1 MRRLAG
7 PILIA
12 LLVLV
17 ALVWRSQGLASR
29 PMHHDEA
36 NQAVRCG
43 QLLDGGGYAY
53 DPREHHG
60 PTLYYFTLPIAWL
73 RGQTTFAATDE
84 ATYRLLPVIFSTLTL
99 ALTLWLLRDLGP
111 PACVWAV
118 VFGLLSP
125 GLFFY
130 SRYYVQETLLVC
142 FTFGLIVAGRRYWR
156 TRRLRW
162 AILAGVCLGLM
173 HATKETCVLAWAA
186 MGLAAVCQI
195 RSPRR
200 LGKVLRH
207 PHWQH
212 AVWFAGVAAV
222 VSVVLFSS
230 FFTHWRG
237 PLDSILT
244 YTTYLGRSGGE
255 GRHVQSSPWYYL
267 QLVLWQR
274 DEGITFRPELGIA
287 ALAVIGAIAAFL
299 RRDRNA
305 GFARFLVLYVVLLT
319 AIYSLLSYKTPWC
332 ILSTLHGLTLLA
344 GLGIDAIWRLHRA
357 PFVVQASACVFPGQS
372 KGPQGKAWTASL
384 ACLVGLLVAGFTVR
398 QSVLVNDRF
407 RADERNPY
415 VYVHTAP
422 DLLKLVRRIEDIAAV
437 SGEGRGLLI
446 PVITSPEDAWPL
458 PWYLRRFS
466 HVGYWSDPAELP
478 AEPAHPPVLV
488 TSTAFDETLANRL
501 GDGYLCEY
509 YGLRPRQD
517 VLLSL
522 YIRRDLWERF
532 LASRQP

>member
-1 MRRLAG
+1 M
-7 PILIA
+7 
-12 LLVLV
+12 LLVLL

-53 DPREHHG
+53 DPHEHHG

-73 RGQTTFAATDE
+73 RGQTTFAETDE
-84 ATYRLLPVIFSTLTL
+84 ATYRLLPVIFSALTL

-111 PACVWAV
+111 VACVWAV

-173 HATKETCVLAWAA
+173 HATKETCILAWAA
-186 MGLAAVCQI
+186 MGLAVICQI
-195 RSPRR
+195 RTPRR
-200 LGKVLRH
+200 LSRAFRRLR
-207 PHWQH
+207 WQH
-212 AVWFAGVAAV
+212 AAWFAGVAVA
-222 VSVVLFSS
+222 VSVILFSS

-255 GRHVQSSPWYYL
+255 GRHVQSSPWYYIRL
-267 QLVLWQR
+267 ILWQR

-287 ALAVIGAIAAFL
+287 ILAVIGAIAAFL

-305 GFARFLVLYVVLLT
+305 GFARLLVLYVVFLT
-319 AIYSLLSYKTPWC
+319 IIYSLLAYKTPWC
-332 ILSTLHGLTLLA
+332 ILSILHGLALLA
-344 GLGIDAIWRLHRA
+344 GLGIAAIWRWRRNRW
-357 PFVVQASACVFPGQS
+357 SAV
-372 KGPQGKAWTASL
+372 L
-384 ACLVGLLVAGFTVR
+384 ACLIGILAVGFTL
-398 QSVLVNDRF
+398 QQTLLVNDRF
-407 RADERNPY
+407 QADERNPY

-422 DLLKLVRRIEDIAAV
+422 DLLKLVQRIEDIAAV
-437 SGEGRGLLI
+437 SGEGRELFI

-458 PWYLRRFS
+458 PWYLRRFTR
-466 HVGYWSDPAELP
+466 VGYWNDPAQLP
-478 AEPAHPPVLV
+478 AQPPLV
-488 TSTAFDETLANRL
+488 VASPEFDEKLGNRL
-501 GDGYLCEY
+501 GDGYLGEY

-522 YIRRDLWERF
+522 YIRCDLWERF